1 MIMLAL
7 LGVQIELLQKT
18 RSNRIPPFAS
28 KSMLGVGSKLASR
41 LP

>member
-1 MIMLAL
+1 MLAR

-18 RSNRIPPFAS
+18 RSKRIPFFARP
-28 KSMLGVGSKLASR
+28 SMIGVGFKAASR